1 MDRYWRASSGRL
13 RAAVCVALL
22 AAMWGAGCA
31 SHSQNMAE
39 VRGAL
44 LRGAPGE
51 ALSEFTDKKEKPDDL
66 LYLLERGFLEH
77 EAGNYEASNSA
88 FDAAELRAEELYTK
102 SVSNELA
109 ALVTSDKVL
118 PYRGYPHELVMI
130 QYFRAFNYLKLG
142 QYDGAL
148 VEARKANQRLV
159 ELHDEKE
166 DKDTYRN
173 DAFMQYFTGLLYED
187 AGEWND
193 AAVAYRNAYTAYEQ
207 YRDMYGV
214 SAPATLPSDLY
225 RALSRIGADDEAQR
239 LEDEHAGIADDALSG
254 RDANVVVFVEYGFT
268 PYLEPVDIVLPI
280 FSEKSDEK
288 YRGCD
293 GCEREYAGVLVR
305 RYGDNIYAYS
315 GSRYTLDH
323 VLRFAF
329 PQIVNYPSV
338 ASWARIEQPVS
349 RVIEGPPAEPLAAI
363 MRQSF
368 NQRIPGIL
376 LKTIARALI
385 KEFARV
391 QAKKQDKTLGVLIN
405 IANLATEQAD
415 TRSWLLLP
423 EKIDLVKLTLPPG
436 QQDLEI
442 LFHAADDRVIEKQ
455 IVPVTVDEK
464 RMTFV
469 RVRCYQ

>member
-1 MDRYWRASSGRL
+1 M
-13 RAAVCVALL
+13 ALL
-22 AAMWGAGCA
+22 SAAWMTGCA
-31 SHSQNMAE
+31 SHAQNMAE
-39 VRGAL
+39 VRDAL
-44 LRGAPGE
+44 LRGAPGD
-51 ALSEFTDKKEKPDDL
+51 ALNEFADQKEQPNDL

-77 EAGNYEASNSA
+77 EAGNYEASNEA

-130 QYFRAFNYLKLG
+130 QYFRAFNYLNLG
-142 QYDGAL
+142 QFEGAL
-148 VEARKANQRLV
+148 VEARKANQRMVQLR
-159 ELHDEKE
+159 DEKE
-166 DKDTYRN
+166 GKDTYRN

-193 AAVAYRNAYTAYEQ
+193 AAVAYRNAYNAYEQ
-207 YRDMYGV
+207 YHEMYGV
-214 SAPATLPSDLY
+214 SAPETLPSDLY
-225 RALSRIGADDEAQR
+225 RALKRIGADDEAQR
-239 LEDEHAGIADDALSG
+239 LASDHPGVADDALSG
-254 RDANVVVFVEYGFT
+254 QDANVVVFVEYGFA

-280 FSEKSDEK
+280 FDQKDDER
-288 YRGCD
+288 YWGCD

-329 PQIVNYPSV
+329 PQVVDYPS
-338 ASWARIEQPVS
+338 AAAWARIEKPVT

-368 NQRIPGIL
+368 NQRIPAIL

-423 EKIDLVKLTLPPG
+423 EKIDMVKLTLPPG
-436 QQDLEI
+436 QQDIEI

-455 IVPVTVDEK
+455 IVPVSVRDDK
-464 RMTFV
+464 MTFV